1 MWTTSIFF
9 AKVLWTAYT
18 RVCASCQRAAWF
30 ARHADIHGHP
40 SGGLPTGVVMQ
51 VQPYLFFEGR
61 CDEAVDFYKKIL
73 GAKVNMRM
81 TFKENPEADKAS
93 PGCQPGAGTED
104 KVMHMEFQ
112 IGDSV
117 IMASDGRCSYQP
129 NFQGFGLSIN
139 YPDKAA
145 VEKAFNGLK
154 EGGQVVMPL
163 DKTFFADQFG
173 MVTDRFGIMW
183 MLLTAPK

>member
-1 MWTTSIFF
+1 
-9 AKVLWTAYT
+9 
-18 RVCASCQRAAWF
+18 
-30 ARHADIHGHP
+30 
-40 SGGLPTGVVMQ
+40 MQ

-61 CDEAVDFYKKIL
+61 CDEAVEFYKKTL

-81 TFKENPEADKAS
+81 SFKDNPEPQKAD
-93 PGCQPGAGTED
+93 PGCQPPPGTED

-112 IGDSV
+112 VGDSV
-117 IMASDGRCSYQP
+117 IMASDGRCSNQP
-129 NFQGFGLSIN
+129 SFQGFGLSIN

-163 DKTFFADQFG
+163 DKTFFAEQFG

-183 MLLTAPK
+183 LLLTAPK

>member
-1 MWTTSIFF
+1 
-9 AKVLWTAYT
+9 
-18 RVCASCQRAAWF
+18 
-30 ARHADIHGHP
+30 
-40 SGGLPTGVVMQ
+40 MQ

-61 CDEAVDFYKKIL
+61 CDEAVEFYKKTL

-117 IMASDGRCSYQP
+117 IMASDGRCSNQP

-139 YPDKAA
+139 YSDKAA